1 MSFLAP
7 RLRWLSAGGAEP
19 AHETRPVQYVPL
31 LPKMSCNHLCALHS
45 HGRQSLAAFPRDCPW
60 QSRLEHCLFMHSVV
74 SASKSIVSGASYLY
88 STGGYG
94 GHRTGGRADG
104 HTDGLDHFR
113 AYVDVSHMC
122 SAVHGCS
129 LEVLDVDGSPSEV
142 LWSICAS
149 TDEQTGAGAPGERA
163 DDMGFIRG
171 GRRTLIFMLPDTSA
185 LLQLCPAV
193 MAMGGRCNSGL
204 LYHVFSP
211 LRYLISRSHAPWHQI
226 IQRWVTWLL

>member
-1 MSFLAP
+1 MS
-7 RLRWLSAGGAEP
+7 RNHLSAYTVTVDNNSLRSL
-19 AHETRPVQYVPL
+19 ETARGKVVSNIY
-31 LPKMSCNHLCALHS
+31 
-45 HGRQSLAAFPRDCPW
+45 
-60 QSRLEHCLFMHSVV
+60 LFMHSVV

-94 GHRTGGRADG
+94 GDRTGGRADG

-113 AYVDVSHMC
+113 AYVDVCHMC

-149 TDEQTGAGAPGERA
+149 TDEQTGAGAPGERT

-171 GRRTLIFMLPDTSA
+171 GRRTLIFMLPDASA

-193 MAMGGRCNSGL
+193 MAMGGRCNSGP

-211 LRYLISRSHAPWHQI
+211 LRYLISRSHAHAHPGI
-226 IQRWVTWLL
+226 RSFNVG